1 MKKIAT
7 LLVILGTMTCHV
19 MAQEINV
26 ESLLKK
32 ADEKM
37 KREEFMTETLPDVA
51 RQMANLNISMN
62 ELTEGIINYQQNI
75 KQ

>member
-1 MKKIAT
+1 
-7 LLVILGTMTCHV
+7 
-19 MAQEINV
+19 
-26 ESLLKK
+26 
-32 ADEKM
+32 
-37 KREEFMTETLPDVA
+37 MTETLPDVA

>member
-32 ADEKM
+32 ADDM
-37 KREEFMTETLPDVA
+37 PCDGTRNQ
-51 RQMANLNISMN
+51 R
-62 ELTEGIINYQQNI
+62 
-75 KQ
+75 